1 MLQNLRIGRI
11 VLAALVLAGVYP
23 ATVSAQE
30 GGPLLKSDLV
40 RMMTAS
46 NFTGTEMAAIVRMN
60 CVGFEPTERDRNQLS
75 TLRGSDLVMVEID
88 RCVSKP
94 AKNSGANRVVASRTP
109 VERTTVR
116 IPPRPDSEIAFA
128 DLEVESGSSAVP
140 MLKPPPSSTALQ
152 APAPPSLESR
162 TTRPPE
168 LTNWSEV
175 TKAFMVEYRPA
186 VRSSGTVILSL
197 TIGPDGNVLDTVVK
211 ESTGDQAMAEAALRV
226 VDVMK
231 FEPAMIGDQAIKSV
245 MELPFNF
252 ATN

>member
-1 MLQNLRIGRI
+1 MLQSLRTGRI

-46 NFTGTEMAAIVRMN
+46 NYTGTEMAAIVRLN
-60 CVGFEPTERDRNQLS
+60 CVGFDPTERDRNQLS
-75 TLRGSDLVMVEID
+75 SLRGSDLVMVEID

-94 AKNSGANRVVASRTP
+94 ARNTRSNRVAGSPTP
-109 VERTTVR
+109 VGNRTVR
-116 IPPRPDSEIAFA
+116 TPPRPDSEITFA
-128 DLEVESGSSAVP
+128 DLEVEAVGSEGPMLLPPRSTSASQVTAVP
-140 MLKPPPSSTALQ
+140 SIARRTIKP
-152 APAPPSLESR
+152 R
-162 TTRPPE
+162 
-168 LTNWSEV
+168 LTNWDEV

-186 VRSSGTVILSL
+186 IRTPGSVVLSL
-197 TIGPDGNVLDTVVK
+197 TLGPDGNVLDTIVK
-211 ESTGDQAMAEAALRV
+211 QSTGDQAMAEAALRV
-226 VDVMK
+226 VKVMK

-245 MELPFNF
+245 MDLPFNF

>member
-1 MLQNLRIGRI
+1 MLQLSRISRI
-11 VLAALVLAGVYP
+11 VLASLVLGGAYP
-23 ATVSAQE
+23 AAVSAQE

-60 CVGFEPTERDRNQLS
+60 CVGFEPTQRDRNQLS

-94 AKNSGANRVVASRTP
+94 KREARTNRVVASPTP
-109 VERTTVR
+109 VESRTDRT
-116 IPPRPDSEIAFA
+116 PPRPDSEITFA
-128 DLEVESGSSAVP
+128 DLDVESAGSAVP
-140 MLKPPPSSTALQ
+140 ILLPPRSTSASQVTAL
-152 APAPPSLESR
+152 PSVAHR
-162 TTRPPE
+162 TTRPR
-168 LTNWSEV
+168 LTNWNEV

-186 VRSSGTVILSL
+186 VRTPGTVILSL
-197 TIGPDGNVLDTVVK
+197 TLGPDGKVLDTVVK
-211 ESTGDQAMAEAALRV
+211 ESTGDRAMAEAALRV
-226 VDVMK
+226 VKVME

-245 MELPFNF
+245 MDLPFNF